1 MLIIPPLCRQNIVTV
16 LRRRLAEALA
26 QRLTLQRVLHACEH
40 LQIYIKI
47 HNVLNAK
54 KKKEKYMVSKSIAA
68 ALYELNSPFYPPQED
83 NYH

>member
-16 LRRRLAEALA
+16 LRQRLAEAPA

-40 LQIYIKI
+40 LQIYIKM
-47 HNVLNAK
+47 HDMLTSR
-54 KKKEKYMVSKSIAA
+54 KKEKYMVSKSIVAA
-68 ALYELNSPFYPPQED
+68 WHELNSPFHPPQED